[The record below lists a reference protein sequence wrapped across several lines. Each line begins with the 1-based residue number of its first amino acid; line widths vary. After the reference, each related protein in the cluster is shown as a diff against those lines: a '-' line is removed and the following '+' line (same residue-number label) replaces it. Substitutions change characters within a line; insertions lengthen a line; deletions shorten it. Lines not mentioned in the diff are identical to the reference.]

1 MWLCIDEEGG
11 GGGLVSCLS
20 TLCAPFNQQG
30 VGVQAERQRL
40 DGLRTRWLAETRRK
54 NKARDAEK
62 RAAAEAEK
70 AKYREKND
78 TEDMLVK

>member
-1 MWLCIDEEGG
+1 MCPY
-11 GGGLVSCLS
+11 VP
-20 TLCAPFNQQG
+20 LCAPSIQQG
-30 VGVQAERQRL
+30 VGLQAERQRL
-40 DGLRTRWLAETRRK
+40 DGLRTCWLAETRRK

-62 RAAAEAEK
+62 RAAAAAEK